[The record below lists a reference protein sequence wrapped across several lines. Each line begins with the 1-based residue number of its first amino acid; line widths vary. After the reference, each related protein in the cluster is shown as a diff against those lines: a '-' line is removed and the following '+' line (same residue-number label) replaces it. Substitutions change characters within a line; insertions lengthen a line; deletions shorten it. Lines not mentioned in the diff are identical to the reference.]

1 MRKKRL
7 TSPSILELLLT
18 WVCCLRV
25 LIYDMN
31 KIDVC
36 LSNFEALSLVE
47 VNPVK
52 ERRLKK
58 RRKERRERLKGRLIG
73 WEISRQ

>member
-1 MRKKRL
+1 MN
-7 TSPSILELLLT
+7 
-18 WVCCLRV
+18 
-25 LIYDMN
+25 MN

-47 VNPVK
+47 VSPVK

-58 RRKERRERLKGRLIG
+58 RKKERRERLKGRLIG